1 MLDRYSCYYDTNV
14 FGEKIGAEMLKRDFS
29 PLQSHVGVTEK
40 GKALLTSLMR
50 SAEERDRL
58 FQINKIIL
66 RKYSFVNNRC

>member
-1 MLDRYSCYYDTNV
+1 
-14 FGEKIGAEMLKRDFS
+14 MLKRDFS